1 MRNSA
6 LLLAFVVCMSCVA
19 AAPNVV
25 PEGTQLETAASAS
38 EVSLQ
43 NGVDLRFSARSS
55 STIFH
60 DHLVLD
66 DGAVRVSHFN
76 GYPINARELQIE
88 APDSSTQAIVRLTRE
103 TVEVAS
109 LGGSLNVTD
118 GGAML
123 TRVVAGTRISFQ
135 QNSAPVHKPLPSD
148 QRTMLW
154 VIAVTAVT
162 ALVIGLTAAS
172 QGKSL

>member
-6 LLLAFVVCMSCVA
+6 LLSAFVVCTSCFA
-19 AAPNVV
+19 ASPNFV
-25 PEGTQLETAASAS
+25 PEGTQLATAASAS
-38 EVSLQ
+38 DVSLQ
-43 NGVDLRFSARSS
+43 NGVDLRLSARSA

-66 DGAVRVSHFN
+66 DGAVRVSHFY
-76 GYPINARELQIE
+76 GYPVNVRELQIE
-88 APDSSTQAIVRLTRE
+88 SSDSSTQAIVRLTSG

-109 LGGSLNVTD
+109 LGGSLKVTD

-123 TRVVAGTRISFQ
+123 TRVVAGTRMSFQ
-135 QNSAPVHKPLPSD
+135 QNSAPAHKPLPSD
-148 QRTMLW
+148 EHTMLW
-154 VIAVTAVT
+154 VIGVTAVA

-172 QGKSL
+172 QGKSI